1 MTEEILN
8 KLHTA
13 LYSLTPLASE
23 RERIISEMGE
33 VIWLESLE
41 RILIM
46 LPEDTRVRVIELLN
60 EEDLDAAVAV
70 VESTDVDIDAILTEV
85 ATSVMDDVLGG
96 RDK

>member
-1 MTEEILN
+1 MSEEILN

-41 RILIM
+41 RILIV
-46 LPEDTRVRVIELLN
+46 LPEDTRARVIELLN
-60 EEDLDAAVAV
+60 EEDLDSAVAI
-70 VESTDVDIDAILTEV
+70 VESSDIDIDAILSEV
-85 ATSVMDDVLGG
+85 ATSLMDDVLDVA
-96 RDK
+96 DK